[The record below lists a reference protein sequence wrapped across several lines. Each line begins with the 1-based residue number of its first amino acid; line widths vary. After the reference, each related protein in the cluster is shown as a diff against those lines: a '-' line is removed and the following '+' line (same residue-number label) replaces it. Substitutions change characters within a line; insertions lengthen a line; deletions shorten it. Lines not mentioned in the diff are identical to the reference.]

1 MELLNKK
8 VIVTGGASGFGLGIV
23 KKFLN
28 NGAKVVIADKNKTL
42 ADKQVQK
49 LGSNAFSIE
58 TDVSN
63 EESIENLKKQTKLT
77 IGDPDI
83 LVNNAGIT
91 HLPDFVENIS
101 LEEFEK
107 VLNVNVK
114 SVFLITKAFIRKM
127 KEVKSGVILNIAST
141 AGISPRPKLT
151 WYNATKGW
159 MITATKSLAVELAQ
173 YNIRVNALNPV
184 AGETPLLKK
193 FMGEDTPEIRAKFL
207 STIPLGRFSTPE
219 DMGNTAVFLCSEK
232 ANMITGVAL
241 EVDGGR
247 CI

>member
-1 MELLNKK
+1 MELLDKK

-28 NGAKVVIADKNKTL
+28 NGAKVVIADQNKTL
-42 ADKQVQK
+42 ADEQAQK

-114 SVFLITKAFIRKM
+114 SVFLITKAFVPKM
-127 KEVKSGVILNIAST
+127 KEDKSGVILNIAST

-219 DMGNTAVFLCSEK
+219 DMGNASVFLCSEK